1 MKLLAF
7 YSVNPFHWGQPEDKS
22 ANVAMTQLITS
33 AQKHYAFASV
43 NCSTT
48 AQFIAA
54 AGFVSVFFSGLD
66 KKKKREID

>member
-54 AGFVSVFFSGLD
+54 AGFVGFFQVST
-66 KKKKREID
+66 KKKHEID